1 MTSTGSD
8 HDRASDGET
17 DGDHSQWHRSSN
29 LTPVSVESTIDAPL
43 PMDGAIPDG
52 LEGLLVRIGPNATT
66 PASAGPWVHGDGMV
80 HAVELRDGVARSYR
94 NRWVRTRRLADSLGT
109 LGPPGPAEP
118 FDGTANANVVWV
130 AGRLLAL
137 SECGLPHRLSTD
149 LRTLRI
155 EDFDSM
161 LGSPISPHP
170 HRDPETGAVALFG
183 YDPFGPPYL
192 RYHELD
198 DDGGVV
204 HSTELDVPRCTLQP
218 DFGVTASR
226 VVFFDMPALLDERS
240 GPPSGQLGYP
250 EVPAPSFRW
259 SPESG
264 ARLGVL
270 DRGAPGAGVVW
281 IDVEPCFV
289 SHVVNA
295 YDQDHRV
302 VLDVCRYDA
311 FGGDGVGHGGSGR
324 PHLERW
330 NVDLVARRVEMT
342 QLDDLAVELPRV
354 DALCA
359 SRPYRYAYCVELGEG
374 DLPEPVGLVRYD
386 LGRDEAVHRRID
398 GRWPN
403 EPVFVRAHDGHA
415 DDEGWLLVVV
425 YDDTRGASD
434 LVILDA
440 SSLAGKPEAVIHLPV
455 RVPLHLHGSWVPI
468 SEYR

>member
-1 MTSTGSD
+1 VTSAGSD
-8 HDRASDGET
+8 HDLPSNPEVPEPSAEAV
-17 DGDHSQWHRSSN
+17 RSPN
-29 LTPVSVESTIDAPL
+29 LSPVSVESTIDGPL

-66 PASAGPWVHGDGMV
+66 VSGGVPWANGDGMV

-94 NRWVRTRRLADSLGT
+94 NRWVRTRRLADVLGT

-118 FDGTANANVVWV
+118 VDGVANANVVWI

-137 SECGLPHRLSTD
+137 SECGLPHRLGTD

-155 EDFDSM
+155 DDFDS
-161 LGSPISPHP
+161 LLESPISPHP
-170 HRDPETGAVALFG
+170 HRDPETGAVALLG

-198 DDGGVV
+198 DDGAVV
-204 HSTELDVPRCTLQP
+204 HSTELDVARCSLQP
-218 DFGVTASR
+218 DFAVTASR
-226 VVFFDMPALLDERS
+226 VTFLDLPAILDERS
-240 GPPSGQLGYP
+240 GPPAEQVGPP

-259 SPESG
+259 SPEHG

-270 DRGAPGAGVVW
+270 DRGAHGADVIW

-295 YDQDHRV
+295 FDEDHHLV
-302 VLDVCRYDA
+302 IDVCRYEA
-311 FGGDGVGHGGSGR
+311 FGADGVGHGGAGR

-330 NVDLVARRVEMT
+330 TVDPGARKVEMT
-342 QLDDLAVELPRV
+342 QLDDRAVELPRV

-359 SRPYRYAYCVELGEG
+359 SRPYRYAYCVELDEG
-374 DLPEPVGLVRYD
+374 AFAEPVGLVRYD
-386 LGRDEAVHRRID
+386 LMRDEAVHRRLE

-425 YDDTRGASD
+425 YDEGRGASD

-440 SSLAGKPEAVIHLPV
+440 SSMAGNPEAVIHLPV
-455 RVPLHLHGSWVPI
+455 RVPLGLHGSWVPI